1 MTQEQQKQLAQL
13 EETIRVAQ
21 QQIDELKNPKP
32 KKFEWNYDYEKFW
45 VGTYEVCKSY
55 NSNSSYTENG
65 RYRLTKEA
73 AEQSLAR
80 NKRANRLEAL
90 AEQLGSKSY
99 PWGSAG
105 TLCYVYQDYDCI
117 YKMGY
122 TDGNLQPEV
131 VYMEE
136 DVAYEI
142 CRMLNTGEF
151 SLEGEL

>member
-1 MTQEQQKQLAQL
+1 MTQEQQTQLAQL

-21 QQIDELKNPKP
+21 QQIEELKNSKP
-32 KKFEWNYDYEKFW
+32 KKFEWD
-45 VGTYEVCKSY
+45 Y
-55 NSNSSYTENG
+55 NSPTYVLHSYGYAINSIKENEIEHG
-65 RYRLTKEA
+65 RYRLTKEV

-105 TLCYVYQDYDCI
+105 ILYCVYQNYDCT
-117 YKMGY
+117 YKVGY
-122 TDGNLQPEV
+122 TDGDLQPEV

-142 CRMLNTGEF
+142 CRMLNAGEF